1 MRNGQGPLTWDAWR
15 KWYQKSMRIYWKPFI
30 KTIVIFDDYYT
41 NTETEVEGVGCQT
54 LIDHLNADNYEV
66 QILEPMDT
74 FTK

>member
-1 MRNGQGPLTWDAWR
+1 
-15 KWYQKSMRIYWKPFI
+15 MRIFWKPFI
-30 KTIVIFDDYYT
+30 KTIAIFDDYYT

-74 FTK
+74 FTKEWGVLKINMVKVIKRMHPQ

>member
-1 MRNGQGPLTWDAWR
+1 
-15 KWYQKSMRIYWKPFI
+15 MRIFWKPFI

-74 FTK
+74 FTKEWGVLKINMVKVIKRMHPQ